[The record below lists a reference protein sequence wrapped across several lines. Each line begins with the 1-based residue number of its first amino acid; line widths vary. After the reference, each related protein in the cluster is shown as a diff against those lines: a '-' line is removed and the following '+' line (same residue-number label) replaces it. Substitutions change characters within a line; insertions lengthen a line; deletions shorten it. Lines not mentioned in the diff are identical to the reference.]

1 MPVLFYIVVCYTQ
14 YKEKEVVYMDYK
26 ERFVSIYKEKIHRDG
41 SEKLLEYLLSAQSDF
56 FSAPAST
63 RFHGS
68 HAQGLVEHRDVY
80 KRQVYI
86 RMKMGIY
93 TAIVSIKKTHQL
105 LSEIIQLN
113 L

>member
-56 FSAPAST
+56 SA
-63 RFHGS
+63 H
-68 HAQGLVEHRDVY
+68 
-80 KRQVYI
+80 RQVHVFMVLI
-86 RMKMGIY
+86 HRVLWNI
-93 TAIVSIKKTHQL
+93 A
-105 LSEIIQLN
+105 
-113 L
+113 